1 MGLRFILEGSNKW
14 VILTT
19 ITSNFQDVFQLL
31 DKVKN
36 VLHKVKKI
44 IGQLFLPI
52 SSLHHK
58 LQISDDFERKFFPK
72 KIQISVKNFCP
83 EIIRNQ
89 NFIMELGYG
98 DEKLLY
104 NFFQFM

>member
-58 LQISDDFERKFFPK
+58 LQISDDFEKK

-89 NFIMELGYG
+89 NFVMKLGYG
-98 DEKLLY
+98 DEKVLY